1 LRLIEEKAYNQAEGD
16 RVELTLGRERLFIQ
30 LSNSKRFLSALVENV
45 GFSSM
50 VATVTTTSSWANAKL
65 IPWESLR

>member
-1 LRLIEEKAYNQAEGD
+1 VMLWSMFYTYRPNRLGGCY
-16 RVELTLGRERLFIQ
+16 IQ

-65 IPWESLR
+65 IPWELLR